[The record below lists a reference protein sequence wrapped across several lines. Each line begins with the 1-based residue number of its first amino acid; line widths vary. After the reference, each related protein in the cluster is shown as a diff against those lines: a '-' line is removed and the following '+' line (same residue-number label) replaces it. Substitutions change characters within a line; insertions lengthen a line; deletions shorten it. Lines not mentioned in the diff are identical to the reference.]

1 MIESPDVVYQHEFD
15 IVANRAWC
23 FWNRDPASPSYG
35 SFDRYYWGWKKRDF
49 KDATCQYAVIL
60 AVKYA
65 RSRGIE
71 QQLEPYLEAFVDFC
85 AGIQHPNGSFDQSYP
100 HERTPSTVYVILSAL
115 LYVRECP
122 CLTNEK
128 AKLKLDRVIERG
140 VRFALKRDET
150 YAQIANHIAQ
160 YAYELYNYHTRCDDM
175 KARKRADE
183 YIDRLLSLYQPE
195 EGWFREYDGPDP
207 GYQTRTLRYLTKC
220 ALLLN
225 QPELWDVVRKAA
237 DFLEA
242 VLMPDGSLH
251 PMLGS
256 RSTALLFPSSFE
268 ILAARFESYQELA
281 VRVRKGWEKGRVPLP
296 SALDFDNAI
305 RLADDAKDAADT
317 YMAANR
323 NKPGYNHI
331 KDSPMTKDNRFSAAF
346 NPDRLA
352 PNTDFPNAGISIR
365 RYKHYIIYVGYRLG
379 GVVVVYGRE
388 NGEWRLLYED
398 SGYLVRSGDL
408 KTVWLSRIPGSG
420 QLIESLPDRLVIRAN
435 FYKSLHDE
443 MTPIRL
449 TLLRIL
455 NMTILRFQWPG
466 DLFRKLI
473 VRHLMSR
480 RKKTP
485 LAFQREIIAQEDEVR
500 ISDRIL
506 DKGRHVGPSP
516 GGHLFRCRRLTGIHM
531 ASSRYFQ
538 DQELEAMP
546 LEWMQEI
553 SWSKDG
559 NTRHEITLNI
569 SPGGKTEK

>member
-1 MIESPDVVYQHEFD
+1 MIESPAVVYQHEFD
-15 IVANRAWC
+15 IVAKQAWC

-49 KDATCQYAVIL
+49 KDATYQYAVIL
-60 AVKYA
+60 AIKYA

-71 QQLEPYLEAFVDFC
+71 QQLEPFLEAFVNFC
-85 AGIQHPNGSFDQSYP
+85 VAIQHPNGSFDQSYP

-128 AKLKLDRVIERG
+128 VKRKLDRVIQRG

-160 YAYELYNYHTRCDDM
+160 YAYELYNYHDLCDDTQ
-175 KARKRADE
+175 ARERADRYME
-183 YIDRLLSLYQPE
+183 RLLSLYQPE
-195 EGWFREYDGPDP
+195 EGWFQEYDGPDP

-225 QPELWDVVRKAA
+225 QPELWEVVRKAA

-268 ILAARFESYQELA
+268 ILAARYESYQGLA
-281 VRVRKGWEKGRVPLP
+281 ARVRKAWEHGRVPLP
-296 SALDFDNAI
+296 STLDFDNAI
-305 RLADDAKDAADT
+305 RLADDAKDAADA
-317 YMAANR
+317 YMAASGNR
-323 NKPGYNHI
+323 PAYKNI
-331 KDSPMTKDNRFSAAF
+331 KDSPVTEDSRFSTDI
-346 NPDRLA
+346 NPDRLVLDI
-352 PNTDFPNAGISIR
+352 NFPNAGISIL
-365 RYKHYIIYVGYRLG
+365 RYKQYIVYVGYRLG
-379 GVVVVYGRE
+379 GVVIIYGRE
-388 NGEWRLLYED
+388 NGQWRLLYED
-398 SGYLVRSGDL
+398 SGYLVRSHNL

-420 QLIESLPDRLVIRAN
+420 KIIEALPNRLVIRAD
-435 FYKSLHDE
+435 FYRSLHDE

-449 TLLRIL
+449 TLLRIM

-466 DLFRKLI
+466 DLFRKMI
-473 VRHLMSR
+473 VRHLMSG
-480 RKKTP
+480 RKKAP
-485 LAFQREIIAQEDEVR
+485 LSLHREIIVQEDEIR
-500 ISDRIL
+500 ISDCIL
-506 DKGRHVGPSP
+506 GLGGQATSSP
-516 GGHLFRCRRLTGIHM
+516 PGHLFRCRRLTGIHM

-538 DQELEAMP
+538 DQELEAIP
-546 LEWMQEI
+546 LAWMQEI
-553 SWSKDG
+553 SQSKDG
-559 NTRHEITLNI
+559 NIRHEITINI
-569 SPGGKTEK
+569 SPGGKREK